1 MDTDITLVHH
11 HVEGIIWGW
20 LAEHMNDS
28 ERTADTYAGF
38 LVGWKYTR
46 NKQWDIKITQQATCF
61 RTFAKGS
68 SADLLDDP
76 KTIAYLAQAWAA
88 LPNSRTGQM
97 VSASTHNLRLAA
109 LSSFYEYAIRHDEY
123 TGTVNPLM
131 RVKRMKREL
140 YSGANPLAFLDG
152 ELLGALDAI
161 PTKTPNQLRDKA
173 LLFLALYTGRR
184 LSEMSHLRCGDIQA
198 FKSIWYIHWVRT
210 KGGKNAKNELRTED
224 CPAIGYLEKWLNTH
238 YGKKWPADAYVFPS
252 LAYGHVGQR
261 MTSQGMEQ
269 RCKLWLNTSKFHQLR
284 HTFSAMFLEAEGT
297 VQDLSA
303 LLGHSSIGVT
313 GTYIPK
319 LTAGKNKVIAK
330 MRDVMTGKKPVD

>member
-123 TGTVNPLM
+123 IGLNPLA

-152 ELLGALDAI
+152 ELLSALDAI
-161 PTKTPNQLRDKA
+161 PTKTHNQLRDKA
-173 LLFLALYTGRR
+173 MLYLALYTGRR
-184 LSEMSHLRCGDIQA
+184 LSEISNLRCSNIQP
-198 FKSIWYIHWVRT
+198 FKAIWYIHWLRT
-210 KGGKNAKNELRTED
+210 KGGKSAKNELRVED
-224 CPAIGYLEKWLNTH
+224 CPAIPLLEKWLNGY
-238 YGKKWPADAYVFPS
+238 YGKKWPSDAYVFPS
-252 LAYGHVGQR
+252 LARGHEGQQ
-261 MTSQGMEQ
+261 MTPQGMEQ

-319 LTAGKNKVIAK
+319 LTGGKNKVIKK
-330 MRDVMTGKKPVD
+330 MGDVMAGKKP